1 MATERRH
8 NSITAELQEVR
19 AQLESTERSRKSAEN
34 ELLETGERLAE
45 LNAQNTSLSVAKR
58 KLDSDLQALKVCKPP
73 QVRIYA
79 GFKN

>member
-45 LNAQNTSLSVAKR
+45 LNA
-58 KLDSDLQALKVCKPP
+58 
-73 QVRIYA
+73 
-79 GFKN
+79 